1 MLVEYTDPSNVY
13 QSISRDLAKRLPLRN
28 LHWNSSTRPLRSI
41 KSLHV
46 DLVPDERRQ
55 SQHTSPPPS
64 REGLGVAQ
72 DGTGDG
78 VSDRPKGN
86 ERPAS
91 GAASSA
97 RKERRHQIPGLRETP
112 YLKVYLLRCE
122 DLDSYKTV
130 SRKAVREWVKEHTP
144 PSQKSSRAN
153 NQEYHDAFEWLI
165 IHVIS
170 PEDKAAQRSNDTK
183 ASSRRDPSQLVV
195 KIRTDFNGTSKSAV
209 DRVAQIQLNEG
220 QPGTTPLGQNP
231 QDGDTGWGD
240 LIFKLKSLILA
251 SFDLRV
257 RQYEEDLKEKESQ
270 RSLPGWNF
278 NTFFVLKEG
287 LARGFESV
295 GLVEDALTSYH
306 ELSVGLQSVLEG
318 PEEGQSAPPTANSLR
333 SFTDDIAD
341 ELKRATNEP
350 SGITNGTPGEE
361 ISVNG
366 TVEFKNKLTDLGSA
380 ILDTGRKS
388 FRELILANQISAF
401 DFQCYIFARQVALL
415 LRLANASSTASGS
428 THVNQEDTFDKYDSQ
443 SKSGTPIPRSSIE
456 PENLPL
462 LADICRRAVEFIVY
476 TCGTM
481 RDDLN
486 HAADCL
492 REQNLDQELSSAAQ
506 KAIMDNL
513 VGSWSCSVAGVIL
526 QRTQTQSLTTQLQPL
541 LRQLQPHTSHDS
553 SSAQTDGVKSSLQRQ
568 SFPDRTSSLSPSS
581 TGIMRPPN
589 PEKYPSVTSLDAMRL
604 LPPGPVQTGSSDL
617 AAHRADLMFL
627 KRRTLRSLG
636 ARCGGWKAG
645 MPALIASQALRE
657 DDMEDVSLDDV
668 SEELHK
674 NAGITNHETEIS
686 SSQGIRN
693 AALQVALNTEQAFFE
708 AYESLTASTL
718 ALYVLGERRNSA
730 EAMTTD
736 IAAVRFQ
743 VGDYPAAA
751 SYFRQLAPF
760 YAKGGWTS
768 LELLMLDLYA
778 QCLNKLE
785 RNDEYVGIALK
796 ILAKQVQG
804 WKAELDEANVK
815 SLSSRTLKPGG
826 GVRYLE
832 DAVAVSRSLQSG
844 LSVPIDHYFGE
855 AVLDPQIR
863 HQDNKDGFSM
873 HLSLHHVVEENL
885 MVDEV
890 KIRLVGVDED
900 QRSELLLSQV
910 KPPCW
915 KSGLVTIV
923 ALSQVMQPGLYT
935 LDKILIHV
943 GNITFHQDT
952 SAPEAGSFELLQNGE
967 APVGFSA
974 TSQKP
979 RVHVYPQPKAF
990 EARAEHSKDIHLEKT
1005 RSIEITLSSGWNSIS
1020 SGKLSVRAGTAGLRL
1035 HTAKAEVAG
1044 CQLEIS
1050 DSSKPGLL
1058 GFGELAAESNI
1069 KIIVPYTVENDL
1081 KDITVR
1087 LEVTYTTE
1095 YGDFVFACAP
1105 SISILLPLGVNVQ
1118 DIFNKKALFS
1128 KFSIFTA
1135 NAIPLRLIDCK
1146 IEGTDDFQVQS
1157 PPLERGLD
1165 IFSRQPISLLAKITA
1180 KSRQPSGQ
1188 PLQRKLL
1195 LQITYTCLDEE
1206 VSTTISN
1213 AFTTSLST
1221 SPFSHL
1227 LRLLLPTIPN
1237 PLTGQDIE
1245 TTALLRSITLPP
1257 YQSSTYASILP
1268 AIPPSNHQALL
1279 HHLHTFHTTHT
1290 TIPLSPTPSKPHTL
1304 TIPVEIPTLSVL
1316 HTATLTLPP
1325 THPVHLNTPLPAE
1338 LRISHTR
1345 AWGTDAAPNASL
1357 DFVYEVSAPADTWL
1371 IGGQRRAHFLVGE
1384 GEEVMFALLLLPQR
1398 TGYLLYPGVEVWHV
1412 PAGPEGGE
1420 GSGGGVEGQ
1429 GGEALSCETDYKSQA
1444 KSVHVVAGLSRTTVV
1459 VDHEAPERGAWV
1471 VEAEEWGEA

>member
-1 MLVEYTDPSNVY
+1 VLVEYTDPSNVY

-46 DLVPDERRQ
+46 DLVPDDRRQ

-78 VSDRPKGN
+78 VSDRAKGN

-130 SRKAVREWVKEHTP
+130 SRKALREWVKEHTP
-144 PSQKSSRAN
+144 PSQKSSKAN

-165 IHVIS
+165 IHIIS

-183 ASSRRDPSQLVV
+183 ASSRRDPSQLVE

-366 TVEFKNKLTDLGSA
+366 TVEFKNKLTDLGSE

-428 THVNQEDTFDKYDSQ
+428 THISQEDTFDKYDSQ
-443 SKSGTPIPRSSIE
+443 SKSGTPFPRSGVE
-456 PENLPL
+456 LENLPL

-476 TCGTM
+476 TSGSM

-486 HAADCL
+486 HAADYL
-492 REQNLDQELSSAAQ
+492 REQHLDKESASVAQ
-506 KAIMDNL
+506 NSIVDNL
-513 VGSWSCSVAGVIL
+513 VGSWSCSVAEVIL
-526 QRTQTQSLTTQLQPL
+526 QRTRTQSLSTQLQPL
-541 LRQLQPHTSHDS
+541 LRQLRPHTSHDS
-553 SSAQTDGVKSSLQRQ
+553 STGQTDGIKSTLQRQ
-568 SFPDRTSSLSPSS
+568 SFPDRTSSLSPST
-581 TGIMRPPN
+581 TGTVRSPS

-645 MPALIASQALRE
+645 WPALIASQALRE

-693 AALQVALNTEQAFFE
+693 AALQVALTTEQAFFE

-743 VGDYPAAA
+743 LGDYPAAA
-751 SYFRQLAPF
+751 SYFRQLAPI
-760 YAKGGWTS
+760 YAKGGWTN

-778 QCLNKLE
+778 QCLKKLE

-804 WKAELDEANVK
+804 WKAELDDANVK

-844 LSVPIDHYFGE
+844 LSVPIDHCFGE

-890 KIRLVGVDED
+890 KIRLVSVDED

-935 LDKILIHV
+935 LDKILINV

-952 SAPEAGSFELLQNGE
+952 SAPEAGSFKLLQIGE
-967 APVGFSA
+967 APVGLSA

-1044 CQLEIS
+1044 GQLEIS

-1087 LEVTYTTE
+1087 LEVTYATE
-1095 YGDFVFACAP
+1095 HGEFVFACAP

-1135 NAIPLRLIDCK
+1135 NAIPLRLLDCN
-1146 IEGTDDFQVQS
+1146 IEGTDDFEVLS
-1157 PPLERGLD
+1157 PPLDRGLD

-1180 KSRQPSGQ
+1180 KSRQPSDQ

-1206 VSTTISN
+1206 VSTTISD

-1227 LRLLLPTIPN
+1227 LRLLLPTIPLN
-1237 PLTGQDIE
+1237 LQDIE

-1257 YQSSTYASILP
+1257 YQPSTYTPLLP
-1268 AIPPSNHQALL
+1268 AIPPSSHQTLL
-1279 HHLHTFHTTHT
+1279 HHLHSFHTTHT
-1290 TIPLSPTPSKPHTL
+1290 TIPLSPTTPKPHTL
-1304 TIPVEIPTLSVL
+1304 TIPVEIPTLSIL

-1357 DFVYEVSAPADTWL
+1357 DFAYEVSAPADTWL
-1371 IGGQRRAHFLVGE
+1371 IGGQRRAHFSVRE
-1384 GEEVMFALLLLPQR
+1384 GQEMTFALLLLPQR
-1398 TGYLLYPGVEVWHV
+1398 AGYLLYPGVEVWHV
-1412 PAGPEGGE
+1412 PAGREDGE

-1471 VEAEEWGEA
+1471 VEAEEWGNG